1 MFYTILISVVQTNT
15 HAKRHRTP
23 LKVKNYKKTSRA
35 TSTLDNSV
43 VLESVWLK
51 NIKITLQCL
60 VRFIKISTYTTCESQ
75 RGEHAAKKVK
85 TTEDVNVF

>member
-1 MFYTILISVVQTNT
+1 MLISVFQTNT
-15 HAKRHRTP
+15 HAKRHQSP
-23 LKVKNYKKTSRA
+23 LKVKNYKTTSRA
-35 TSTLDNSV
+35 TSTLVTSV
-43 VLESVWLK
+43 VLESVWPK

-75 RGEHAAKKVK
+75 RGEHAARKVK